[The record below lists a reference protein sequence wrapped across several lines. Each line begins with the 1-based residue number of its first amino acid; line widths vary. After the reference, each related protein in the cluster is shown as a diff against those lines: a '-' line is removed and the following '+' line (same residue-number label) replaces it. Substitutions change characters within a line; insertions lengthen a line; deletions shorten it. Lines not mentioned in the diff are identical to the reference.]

1 MERSMW
7 GLDKVRRMCV
17 LSVPRGPMTIPMCLE
32 NLNSRTLHE
41 RCVLKGLHG
50 TELILETVRSWNEQ
64 EIVSR
69 ALKFGIN
76 ALACGPSRIYR
87 HSVIQQLGC
96 SFFLGSSQVKHF
108 PWLLLTDAN
117 VLELGGPTACVA
129 EGLWWWWC
137 FCGFFFF
144 RLHSTAVGT
153 SLLGAALLQAG
164 VRNSRD
170 WRQKLRAKDF
180 AVWGAASVTKQ
191 IVLSHMHCDA
201 KHLHASFNAKQLR
214 KKNIMLQM
222 MEWHCESHMVVLAK

>member
-1 MERSMW
+1 
-7 GLDKVRRMCV
+7 MCV

-32 NLNSRTLHE
+32 NLNSKTLHE

-64 EIVSR
+64 EILSR

-96 SFFLGSSQVKHF
+96 SFFFRVF
-108 PWLLLTDAN
+108 PGEAFSLVASYWCKRVGAGWSNSLCGRRIVVVMVFLWL
-117 VLELGGPTACVA
+117 
-129 EGLWWWWC
+129 
-137 FCGFFFF
+137 FFF

-180 AVWGAASVTKQ
+180 AVWGAASVMKQ

>member
-1 MERSMW
+1 
-7 GLDKVRRMCV
+7 MCV

-32 NLNSRTLHE
+32 NLNSKTLHE

-117 VLELGGPTACVA
+117 MLELGGPTACVA

-137 FCGFFFF
+137 FCGFFSSDFIAQQLAPVCWEQPCSKQGWETVGIGDRSWEQRTLLF
-144 RLHSTAVGT
+144 EGLHLSRNRLCCLTCTVMQSTCM
-153 SLLGAALLQAG
+153 LLLILNNFG
-164 VRNSRD
+164 
-170 WRQKLRAKDF
+170 
-180 AVWGAASVTKQ
+180 
-191 IVLSHMHCDA
+191 
-201 KHLHASFNAKQLR
+201 R
-214 KKNIMLQM
+214 KI
-222 MEWHCESHMVVLAK
+222 